1 MAETFIP
8 DHKFDANDLRAI
20 GALSATDLEVIDHAR
35 MAACKPRWLKL
46 AMVVG
51 EAIHACPEK
60 YHDVPDIFYSQ
71 RVRELV
77 KTVRSI
83 DKMSAVSVQITR
95 FVNDHFPGF
104 VECVLSD
111 ALGKN
116 HAFVEKAP
124 ICEY

>member
-1 MAETFIP
+1 MAEMPIP

-20 GALSATDLEVIDHAR
+20 GALSATDLEVIDHAL

-60 YHDVPDIFYSQ
+60 YHDVPDISYSQ

-77 KTVRSI
+77 NSGQLESQGNLFFMRFSEVRLP
-83 DKMSAVSVQITR
+83 KLRV
-95 FVNDHFPGF
+95 
-104 VECVLSD
+104 
-111 ALGKN
+111 
-116 HAFVEKAP
+116 
-124 ICEY
+124 